1 MCRACA
7 VVVLSSSMVM
17 SEIQQILILL
27 NQIGSLSAPQNLL
40 RWLARHFFGGNL
52 SYIGF
57 GGSGKQVRD
66 LLHVADFADLVILQL
81 QNIKQQR
88 CQIYNVGGGTENSI
102 SLLELTNIFKK
113 LTNREIKIN
122 VNKKER
128 PGDLLWF
135 ITNSRKIKEATGWEP
150 KCTIN
155 ITLYEI
161 HKWIE
166 KTENS

>member
-1 MCRACA
+1 
-7 VVVLSSSMVM
+7 MVM

-52 SYIGF
+52 SCIGF

-66 LLHVADFADLVILQL
+66 LLHVAVFADLVILQL

-102 SLLELTNIFKK
+102 SLLELTNICKK
-113 LTNREIKIN
+113 
-122 VNKKER
+122 
-128 PGDLLWF
+128 
-135 ITNSRKIKEATGWEP
+135 
-150 KCTIN
+150 N
-155 ITLYEI
+155 IE
-161 HKWIE
+161 
-166 KTENS
+166 